1 VARIQNIMS
10 ELQKIICYR
19 GDRAACWFYRLH
31 APMVHIARNRPKDF
45 NVTVSGTIGVDQ
57 VGKYSL
63 AILQRQYKLD
73 VLAPIL
79 QMKEAGTKLIYEID
93 DDLFHVPK
101 WNPAHQVLGKRS
113 VQSGIRKFL
122 GQVDAMF
129 VTTNALRDVYKEYC
143 ETIYV
148 LPNSIEHDFIFP
160 VDNPRAMTAKPVV
173 CWQGSMTH
181 ERDLLIAKDGFTQL
195 AKDESILFKMWCGLN
210 KETKQPVF
218 DIPGAQTIPLT
229 PFEGFFQMFGQLG
242 TYIGLAP
249 LSTTQ
254 FNRSK
259 SNLKF
264 LEYTAYN
271 AVTVASD
278 FGPYKD
284 TIEDGETGI
293 LVSDNRDWYD
303 KVMELLTNEDK
314 YNYILANAKKL
325 VAEKF
330 DIKKNY
336 VLWEKAIKQV
346 LGV

>member
-1 VARIQNIMS
+1 MA
-10 ELQKIICYR
+10 EPTKTICYR

-31 APMVHIARNRPKDF
+31 APMVHLARNNPKGF
-45 NVTVSGTIGVDQ
+45 NITVSGSIGEDQ
-57 VGKYSL
+57 IGKYDL
-63 AILQRQYKLD
+63 AILQRQYKMD
-73 VLAPIL
+73 VLKPIL
-79 QMKEAGTKLIYEID
+79 QMKQAGTKLIYEID

-101 WNPAHQVLGKRS
+101 WNPAYQTLGKKS
-113 VQSGIRKFL
+113 IQDGIKHFVSR
-122 GQVDAMF
+122 VDAMF
-129 VTTNALRDVYKEYC
+129 VTTEELKSVYKEYC
-143 ETIYV
+143 ENIYV
-148 LPNSIEHDFIFP
+148 LPNSLEHDFIFP
-160 VDNPRAMTAKPVV
+160 VDNPKEQTAKPVI

-181 ERDLLIAKDGFTQL
+181 ERDLAIAKHGFAQL
-195 AKDESILFKMWCGLN
+195 AKDEDTIFKMWCGLD
-210 KETKQPVF
+210 KGTKQPVF
-218 DIPGAQTIPLT
+218 DIPGAQTIPLV

-249 LSTTQ
+249 LSAIQ

-278 FGPYKD
+278 FGPYKN

-303 KVMELLTNEDK
+303 KVRELIEDEEK

-325 VAEKF
+325 VEEEF
-330 DIKKNY
+330 NIKKNY
-336 VLWEKAIKQV
+336 VLWENAIKEV
-346 LGV
+346 MGE